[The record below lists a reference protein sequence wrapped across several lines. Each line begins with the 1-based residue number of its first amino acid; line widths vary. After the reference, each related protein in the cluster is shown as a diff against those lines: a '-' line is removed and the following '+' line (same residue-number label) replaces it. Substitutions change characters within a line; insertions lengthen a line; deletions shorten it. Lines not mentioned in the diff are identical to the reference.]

1 MFSENLVLSPE
12 NVSPFPFE
20 TNRGHCSSIRY
31 MVSAGAGASQ
41 DHSTLSD
48 DLPKSNLLPSSFHSW
63 GTFCSKPVYQ
73 RVKKIVLETSPDL
86 IKAKLDFIARR
97 ERRRTKGRWGGGGLP
112 APVPADWF
120 LVP

>member
-1 MFSENLVLSPE
+1 MRVLDNLGKKNKKNKTRMFSENLVLSPE

-48 DLPKSNLLPSSFHSW
+48 DLPKSNLLPSSFHSG
-63 GTFCSKPVYQ
+63 GTFCSKPVYS
-73 RVKKIVLETSPDL
+73 VSGKSY
-86 IKAKLDFIARR
+86 
-97 ERRRTKGRWGGGGLP
+97 
-112 APVPADWF
+112 
-120 LVP
+120 